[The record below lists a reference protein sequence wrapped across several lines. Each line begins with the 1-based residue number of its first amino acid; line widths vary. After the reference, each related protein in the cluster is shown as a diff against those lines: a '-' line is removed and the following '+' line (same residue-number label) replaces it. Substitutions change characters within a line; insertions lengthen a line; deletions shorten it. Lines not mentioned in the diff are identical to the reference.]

1 MGIHHASLSSTSP
14 WRIATSMPGD
24 HGAPRDRGAA
34 RSRASPRAG
43 RGVRLRRNASGVQV
57 SKKEMKGIKL
67 KVAGL
72 SEEGLELSAKECRL
86 ACMAEAKGAV
96 QIELLG
102 DTDL

>member
-1 MGIHHASLSSTSP
+1 MPSCYLCLVKVAAGGENLSE
-14 WRIATSMPGD
+14 A
-24 HGAPRDRGAA
+24 
-34 RSRASPRAG
+34 
-43 RGVRLRRNASGVQV
+43 